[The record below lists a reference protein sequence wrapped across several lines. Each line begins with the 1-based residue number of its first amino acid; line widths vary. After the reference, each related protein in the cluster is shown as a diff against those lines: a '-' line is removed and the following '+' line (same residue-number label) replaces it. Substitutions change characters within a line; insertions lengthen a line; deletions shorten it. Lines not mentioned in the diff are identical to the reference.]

1 MEMEQR
7 LSFLVYC
14 VRVHV
19 CEFSNTLMTLPRKEV
34 YIHTEERQEQRDN
47 AAHTVNK
54 KGKPLLHFHEW
65 FTSFC

>member
-1 MEMEQR
+1 M
-7 LSFLVYC
+7 
-14 VRVHV
+14 HV